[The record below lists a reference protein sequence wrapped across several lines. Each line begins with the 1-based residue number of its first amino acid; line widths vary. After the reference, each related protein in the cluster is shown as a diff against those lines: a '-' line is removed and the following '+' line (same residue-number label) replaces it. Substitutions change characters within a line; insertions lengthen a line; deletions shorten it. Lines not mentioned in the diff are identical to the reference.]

1 MEKLRF
7 TLQCFSCAKVF
18 QMSEDYKFTSI
29 EAAAF
34 KSTLEKH
41 PGAAVIDVRDV
52 DFGQDGGVLNGS
64 MHVPVN
70 TIDANP
76 DTVLQFKD
84 TPACFVYC
92 RSSGGRAHRSAHA
105 IQTAFPEKP
114 VYLVKGGIRALV
126 QTLPASE
133 FTQHE

>member
-1 MEKLRF
+1 
-7 TLQCFSCAKVF
+7 
-18 QMSEDYKFTSI
+18 MSEDYKFKSI
-29 EAAAF
+29 EAIDF
-34 KSTLEKH
+34 RSTLEKH
-41 PGAAVIDVRDV
+41 PGAAVVDVRDV

-64 MHVPVN
+64 IHVPVN

-76 DTVLQFKD
+76 DTVSQFKD
-84 TPACFVYC
+84 APACFVYC

-126 QTLPASE
+126 QTLPSSE
-133 FTQHE
+133 FSKQE